1 MPRIPWLRIP
11 RPLITCASLISP
23 TCASLF
29 SLTRPQGSSDAK
41 TKSMKDLGTA
51 ATIVASMKV
60 GSSDRSRGSPDRG
73 SNRKTGGSG
82 GGSADARLQR
92 AATLLMLVHQ
102 RDASMLPLTIP
113 GISPEVRGG
122 TVISSHQQSSAVF
135 SSHQKSSAVI
145 SSHQQSS
152 TAINSHQQSSA
163 VINRH
168 QQSSVIRRHQQ
179 AAAGIRGV
187 GKEVKRG
194 RCGEGGG
201 VEGGRVCYGGPRS

>member
-60 GSSDRSRGSPDRG
+60 GSSDQSRGSPDRG

-122 TVISSHQQSSAVF
+122 TVISSHQQSSAVIR
-135 SSHQKSSAVI
+135 SHQQSSEVIRSHQKSSAVFSSLQQSSTGI
-145 SSHQQSS
+145 SSHQKASAGSS
-152 TAINSHQQSSA
+152 
-163 VINRH
+163 RH
-168 QQSSVIRRHQQ
+168 Q
-179 AAAGIRGV
+179 
-187 GKEVKRG
+187 
-194 RCGEGGG
+194 GGW
-201 VEGGRVCYGGPRS
+201 